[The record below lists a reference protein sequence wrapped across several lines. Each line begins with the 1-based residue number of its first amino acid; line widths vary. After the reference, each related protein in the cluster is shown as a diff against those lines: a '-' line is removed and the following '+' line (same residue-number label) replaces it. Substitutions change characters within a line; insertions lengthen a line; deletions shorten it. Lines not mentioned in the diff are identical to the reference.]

1 MGVVIFTMNFF
12 RGLFFS
18 SPFEHRETT
27 SSSCEGRLI
36 GDSWMAPEEVCRF
49 KGLSSYLIMI
59 GF

>member
-18 SPFEHRETT
+18 SPFDYTDTT
-27 SSSCEGRLI
+27 SSSWEGRLI
-36 GDSWMAPEEVCRF
+36 GDSWMGPEVCLF
-49 KGLSSYLIMI
+49 KGLSSYLIMM